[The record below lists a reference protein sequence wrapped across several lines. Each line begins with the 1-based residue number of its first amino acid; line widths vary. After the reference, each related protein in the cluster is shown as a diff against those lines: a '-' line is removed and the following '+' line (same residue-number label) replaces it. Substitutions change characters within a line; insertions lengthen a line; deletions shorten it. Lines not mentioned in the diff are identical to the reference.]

1 MFIYVL
7 YLNLILYSYIMN
19 KNNYNYILNGIT
31 HEIPLNSNIKIRVDP
46 INEEQLI
53 SNKFMI
59 KFIVDLFDYHNID
72 YFLLGDALLGFK
84 IFNGINLFSNKIEL
98 GIIKNNLIKLQK
110 LEQYLI
116 DNDFNIFYFEHFII
130 IKSIFFNE
138 MNIYAIIYLL
148 ENDKKLFLK
157 NEKNDFIFFDFYQI
171 FPLNKVAFEEFTVYV
186 PNKIDDVLNSYNIN
200 YNNIIFNKITE
211 CDFDKLI
218 CIQEKIENNQ
228 KEQISYTK
236 KCNNNNNHNINVKK
250 IQIINILDEIE
261 NDNDIDNGDD
271 IYVNND
277 QEVLNLD
284 NMINNIINKNMH
296 EYNQENFLLDNQI
309 VFLDNIDDNIDNNE
323 NNNID
328 NCENNIKKNVEINNI
343 NDNINDN
350 INNNIFE
357 EVELP
362 NIDINETPN
371 LELYN
376 INEMNL
382 NQQKTNIYK
391 PEIYISILLV
401 IIIIYDYQLQLQ
413 FHE

>member
-1 MFIYVL
+1 
-7 YLNLILYSYIMN
+7 MN

-31 HEIPLNSNIKIRVDP
+31 HEIPLNSNIKIRIDP

-59 KFIVDLFDYHNID
+59 KFIIDLFDYHNID

-84 IFNGINLFSNKIEL
+84 IFNGINLFSNKIEF

-116 DNDFNIFYFEHFII
+116 DNDFNIYYFEHFII

-171 FPLNKVAFEEFTVYV
+171 FPLNKAAFEEFTLYV

-218 CIQEKIENNQ
+218 CTHEKKKFDNK
-228 KEQISYTK
+228 KEQINNLK
-236 KCNNNNNHNINVKK
+236 K
-250 IQIINILDEIE
+250 
-261 NDNDIDNGDD
+261 
-271 IYVNND
+271 
-277 QEVLNLD
+277 
-284 NMINNIINKNMH
+284 
-296 EYNQENFLLDNQI
+296 F
-309 VFLDNIDDNIDNNE
+309 
-323 NNNID
+323 
-328 NCENNIKKNVEINNI
+328 
-343 NDNINDN
+343 
-350 INNNIFE
+350 
-357 EVELP
+357 
-362 NIDINETPN
+362 
-371 LELYN
+371 
-376 INEMNL
+376 
-382 NQQKTNIYK
+382 
-391 PEIYISILLV
+391 
-401 IIIIYDYQLQLQ
+401 
-413 FHE
+413 